1 MKKCI
6 LCNSEKVEE
15 FKAEPVL
22 FLEKRMFKRKIEDGT
37 LIHCKDCGF
46 LYSSFRPSEEE
57 SARYYKEYFT
67 GEYNKSLPKQKVN
80 PERYIALISSFVF
93 LYFGWLFAKIRLFG
107 VPLSLICC
115 VFCQE

>member
-37 LIHCKDCGF
+37 
-46 LYSSFRPSEEE
+46 
-57 SARYYKEYFT
+57 
-67 GEYNKSLPKQKVN
+67 
-80 PERYIALISSFVF
+80 
-93 LYFGWLFAKIRLFG
+93 
-107 VPLSLICC
+107 
-115 VFCQE
+115 